1 MSNQLSIYN
10 LIPQEK
16 QQLALNE
23 TYVGI
28 DFGTSTT
35 VASIC
40 TMDESKQIK
49 TVAIPFKQTLADGRL
64 HNTFANW
71 HE

>member
-16 QQLALNE
+16 QQHQLEVNE

-40 TMDESKQIK
+40 SIDKNKQIK
-49 TVAIPFKQTLADGRL
+49 ILPIRFKQCLMDGRFQEHPL
-64 HNTFANW
+64 
-71 HE
+71 